1 MSSSPMM
8 PATPTMPV
16 TSSMPVDPD
25 IRWVDSSA
33 ALEAACVELADAGT
47 LALDTEFFRE
57 STFHPV
63 PALVQLTAGEAVY
76 LIDPQALEAT
86 PALRELLGGGPL
98 KLLHASSEDL
108 EVLGAWAGVV
118 VAPLVDTQVA
128 QGLLG
133 EDPAMGYQR
142 LVEHWIGETLPKE
155 ETRSDWLERPLSEAQ
170 CRYAAL
176 DVVYLLKVWQ
186 CQRERLVALGRLE
199 WLEADCAELVAQ
211 AGRDDGSDGQWYL
224 RHRQLWRLSP
234 RQVDAYRRL
243 TIWREGE
250 ARKRNLPRGWL
261 VNDKLLYAI
270 AEALPQNRHDLAA
283 IDGIKP
289 TLVKREGDTLL
300 ALVREALH
308 ADAADLS
315 APLPSPL
322 SGQFKKRFKA
332 LKRVVSDEAEVL
344 GVAPE
349 VLMRRRDLEAL
360 VAVDLLG
367 QPPILPRGW
376 RGDRLAAALLAALT
390 EMEGS

>member
-1 MSSSPMM
+1 MPT
-8 PATPTMPV
+8 PAT
-16 TSSMPVDPD
+16 PD
-25 IRWVDSSA
+25 IRWVDTPA
-33 ALEAACVELADAGT
+33 ALDAACADLAAAET

-76 LIDPQALEAT
+76 LIDPQALQASS
-86 PALRELLGGGPL
+86 ALRELLSEGPL

-108 EVLGAWAGVV
+108 EVLRNWAGVL

-142 LVEHWIGETLPKE
+142 LVEHWTGETLPKD

-170 CRYAAL
+170 CLYAAL
-176 DVVYLLKVWQ
+176 DVVYLLEVWKQ
-186 CQRERLVALGRLE
+186 QRARLVDLERLD
-199 WLEADCAELVAQ
+199 WLEADCAELLAQ
-211 AGRDDGSDGQWYL
+211 AGRNGDADSQWYL

-234 RQVDAYRRL
+234 RQIEAYRRL

-250 ARKRNLPRGWL
+250 ARRRNLPRGWL

-270 AEALPQNRHDLAA
+270 AEAMPQHRQALAA
-283 IDGIKP
+283 IEGVKP

-300 ALVREALH
+300 ALIGEARR
-308 ADAADLS
+308 ADDDDLPES
-315 APLPSPL
+315 LPSPL
-322 SGQFKKRFKA
+322 AGAFKKRFKA
-332 LKRVVSDEAEVL
+332 LKQVVAAEADAL

-349 VLMRRRDLEAL
+349 VLLRRRDLEAV
-360 VAVDLLG
+360 VAADL
-367 QPPILPRGW
+367 QNRPLPLPVGW
-376 RGDRLAAALLAALT
+376 RGERLAAGLAAVLAERDDT
-390 EMEGS
+390 